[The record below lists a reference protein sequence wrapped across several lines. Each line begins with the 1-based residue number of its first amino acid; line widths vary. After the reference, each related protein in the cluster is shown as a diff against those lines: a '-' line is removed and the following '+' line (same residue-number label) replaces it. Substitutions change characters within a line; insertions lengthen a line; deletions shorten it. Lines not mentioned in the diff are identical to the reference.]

1 MTLLNMTNEIQVK
14 GTQKNIKRFKIDMD
28 YINLKAVGVTD
39 YNLELLVSC
48 KVENIDLVG
57 CKKFTYQKLLESR
70 SQRLRIK
77 RYH

>member
-1 MTLLNMTNEIQVK
+1 MTLLYMTNDIQVK

-48 KVENIDLVG
+48 KIENIDLVG
-57 CKKFTYQKLLESR
+57 CKKIYVSKIT
-70 SQRLRIK
+70 
-77 RYH
+77 